1 MRSEFRTLLDNAV
14 GQLEHVIAVNLDIR
28 GFSLF
33 CRKVDSANVGL
44 FIVEVYRDL
53 IDECFPNVSFLK
65 PTGDG
70 LLAIIPYERDN
81 LGEVANDTMNA
92 CLKALRE
99 FPSFCANNRMINFRV
114 PQKLGIG
121 LSRGAVCRLVSGD
134 ETLDYSGTVL
144 NLASR
149 LMNVARPRGIVF
161 DADFDIELFPEEIRK
176 VFAKE
181 KVWLLGIAESEPIE
195 IFYSKEYGTK
205 ILPMYRRRLDIR
217 KWRTNKLSLRLEQ
230 IELYITGAKEYGF
243 TLSHEPVD
251 PDEIDIKLYPP
262 KSVVEQRGASF
273 FWFYG
278 TRYEYSRGEP
288 IVNLDF
294 VRLAKL
300 LKSLGLDKKD
310 EVKIAIRYPT

>member
-1 MRSEFRTLLDNAV
+1 MCSEFRTLLDNAV

-99 FPSFCANNRMINFRV
+99 FPSFCANNRMINFKV

-149 LMNVARPRGIVF
+149 LMNLARPSGIVF

-195 IFYSKEYGTK
+195 IYYSKEYGTK
-205 ILPMYRRRLDIR
+205 ILPMYRRRLDVR
-217 KWRTNKLSLRLEQ
+217 KWRTHEFSLRLEQ
-230 IELYITGAKEYGF
+230 MELASEGGKEFSY
-243 TLSHEPVD
+243 TLTHEPVD
-251 PDEIDIKLYPP
+251 PDEIAVKVYPP
-262 KSVVEQRGASF
+262 KSLIEKRGADY
-273 FWFYG
+273 FWFFRI
-278 TRYEYSRGEP
+278 RYAYSRGEP
-288 IVNLDF
+288 TLNFDF
-294 VRLAKL
+294 VHLASFL
-300 LKSLGLDKKD
+300 EGMGLNKKD
-310 EVKIAIRYPT
+310 KVKITIRYPT